1 MIKVLVK
8 PKRYSVTMTGHA
20 DYGEPGSD
28 IVCAAASMLFY
39 TLAET
44 VTSYP
49 KESFKKKP
57 FTDTGKKNVIAC
69 TPKSEYRANFDV
81 IYQTILNG
89 LLLLEQN
96 YPDNVKVTVED

>member
-20 DYGEPGSD
+20 NYSEPGTD

-44 VTSYP
+44 VTSYS
-49 KESFKKKP
+49 KEVFECEP
-57 FTDTGKKNVIAC
+57 YTDTGDKNVVAC
-69 TPKSEYRANFDV
+69 TPKEEYRANFDV

-89 LLLLEQN
+89 LMLLKEN
-96 YPDNVKVTVED
+96 YPDSVNVIIE

>member
-1 MIKVLVK
+1 MIEVK
-8 PKRYSVTMTGHA
+8 IIPKKHKLEMTGHA
-20 DYGEPGSD
+20 QHDEPGKD

-49 KESFKKKP
+49 DKVFMRAPYCDS
-57 FTDTGKKNVIAC
+57 GNKNIIIC
-69 TPKSEYRANFDV
+69 TPKNEWQSCLDV

-96 YPDNVKVTVED
+96 YPDNIKIAIED